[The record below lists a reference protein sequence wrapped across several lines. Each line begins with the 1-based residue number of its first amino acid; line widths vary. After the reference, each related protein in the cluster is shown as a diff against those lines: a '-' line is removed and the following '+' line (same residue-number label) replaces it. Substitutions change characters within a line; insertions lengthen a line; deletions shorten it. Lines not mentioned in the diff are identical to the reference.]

1 MHFLGDII
9 VGSGAVARGR
19 VAIFL
24 DGLQDLLEKTDGLDA
39 MLPQDGLSVRGNA
52 QAVVDISVV
61 INERVLCFVCMLW
74 GK

>member
-1 MHFLGDII
+1 
-9 VGSGAVARGR
+9 VARGG
-19 VAIFL
+19 VAIFQ
-24 DGLQDLLEKTDGLDA
+24 DDLQDLLGKTYALDGA
-39 MLPQDGLSVRGNA
+39 LPQDGLSVRGNA